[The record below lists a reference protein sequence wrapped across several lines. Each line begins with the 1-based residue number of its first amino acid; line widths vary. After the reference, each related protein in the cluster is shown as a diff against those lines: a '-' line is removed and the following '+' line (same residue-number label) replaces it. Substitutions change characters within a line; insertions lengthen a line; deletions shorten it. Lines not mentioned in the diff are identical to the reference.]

1 MNTTKRF
8 IGKIILKVLQIFI
21 PKLIFKN
28 YSKEFGIRLMHQ
40 FHNRDTKNLTAQYL
54 GHIKETK
61 FKDVL
66 MSPHHLLMTNTVNHF
81 LSKPILNGL
90 TQ

>member
-1 MNTTKRF
+1 MLFQN
-8 IGKIILKVLQIFI
+8 LYYM
-21 PKLIFKN
+21 N

-54 GHIKETK
+54 GNIKETR
-61 FKDVL
+61 FRDVL
-66 MSPHHLLMTNTVNHF
+66 MSLHHLLMTNTVNHF